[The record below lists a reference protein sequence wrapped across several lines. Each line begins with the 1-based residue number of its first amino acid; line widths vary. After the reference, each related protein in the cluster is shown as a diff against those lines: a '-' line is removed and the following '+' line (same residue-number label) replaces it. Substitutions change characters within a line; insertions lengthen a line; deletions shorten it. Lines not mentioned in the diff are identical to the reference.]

1 MSREKQPKELFL
13 ELGDIIKIN
22 SPLNKEMDKT
32 IFFIDYLDENRA
44 TLINTETLQETVFNI
59 LNNKF
64 VDENIESIEL
74 LSRPDEK
81 GFARQNGLLPGA
93 WITIQFGG
101 EVPIIINGEITNL
114 DEDMIELT
122 TYGDKK
128 NIYRFFL

>member
-1 MSREKQPKELFL
+1 M
-13 ELGDIIKIN
+13 
-22 SPLNKEMDKT
+22 
-32 IFFIDYLDENRA
+32 
-44 TLINTETLQETVFNI
+44 INTETLQETVFNI